1 MRTPVRRRMRH
12 ERLSRT
18 RPIGIRESTFIMGT
32 IPTKEKWLASTALRG
47 RIRSSALDKVD
58 DAISACW
65 KRGGDVSPNKK
76 ANLTAIRVAD
86 GWKAEI
92 ESLIKTHI
100 HPVLDQCA
108 SLIQSSPFI
117 ITDIPLHRAA
127 NRSSL
132 SALAHAAI

>member
-1 MRTPVRRRMRH
+1 
-12 ERLSRT
+12 
-18 RPIGIRESTFIMGT
+18 MGT

-100 HPVLDQCA
+100 HPVLEQCA

-117 ITDIPLHRAA
+117 IADIPLHRAA

-132 SALAHAAI
+132 SALAHAVI